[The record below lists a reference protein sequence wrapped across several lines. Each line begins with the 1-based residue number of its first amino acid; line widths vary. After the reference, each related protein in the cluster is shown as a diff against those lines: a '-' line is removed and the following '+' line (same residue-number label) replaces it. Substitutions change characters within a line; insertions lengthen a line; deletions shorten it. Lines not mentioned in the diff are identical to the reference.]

1 MEAIVLNAID
11 APLTLQ
17 EVPIPE
23 LGADEALVELKAAGM
38 NKRDWWIWKGQYAG
52 LKFPIILGSDG
63 SGIVKSVG
71 SNLPESW
78 QGQEVIIYPAAGWG
92 SSEAHQSKDFQIL
105 GLPVNGCYA
114 QYVKVKSDM
123 LYPKPAY
130 LDFKQA
136 AAFPVAGLT
145 AYRALFVRGG
155 WQKGEKVLISGVGGG
170 AGTFALQYALAAG
183 AEVWVTS
190 GNQQKL
196 QKAISLG
203 AKGGVNYKETGWAEK
218 LQSQAGSFDVIID
231 SALGEGFADLVS
243 LAGQGGRIVFFG
255 GTAGNIP
262 PLNGR
267 TVFWK
272 QLSIVGTTMGSPK
285 DFEQMLSFMQ
295 THQIQPVIDGVYPL
309 AQAQQA
315 MERMSQGGS
324 KFGKMVL
331 TIGS

>member
-11 APLTLQ
+11 APLTIQ
-17 EVPIPE
+17 EVPVPE
-23 LGADEALVELKAAGM
+23 LGADEALVELKAAGI

-71 SNLPESW
+71 QDLPASW
-78 QGQEVIIYPAAGWG
+78 QGQEVMIYPAAGWG
-92 SSEAHQSKDFQIL
+92 QSEAHQNKDFQIL

-130 LDFKQA
+130 LDFQQA

-170 AGTFALQYALAAG
+170 AGTFALQFALAAG

-190 GNQQKL
+190 GSEEKL
-196 QKAISLG
+196 EKAITLG
-203 AKGGVNYKETGWAEK
+203 AHGGVNYKKEGWAEN

-267 TVFWK
+267 PIFWK
-272 QLSIVGTTMGSPK
+272 QISILGTTMGSPK
-285 DFEQMLSFMQ
+285 DFEQMLSFIQ

-331 TIGS
+331 TIES